1 MLPANPAQAYGYL
14 KAPAPSKLYGQ
25 AAIMHSSDNCGG
37 FPCHRGQDGGR
48 AYGHDR
54 NTLWLHPGPKP
65 ASCATA
71 RRHRSPVARSGM
83 ARRIT
88 VVRGCPPLTSGLGC
102 ALSSEDARS
111 WPTTWI

>member
-37 FPCHRGQDGGR
+37 FPCHQGQDGGR

-54 NTLWLHPGPKP
+54 NTLWAAPWSEASVLRNGKP
-65 ASCATA
+65 P
-71 RRHRSPVARSGM
+71 PVAGRPVRHGKEDYSRPRLSTTDIWAWLRSF
-83 ARRIT
+83 
-88 VVRGCPPLTSGLGC
+88 
-102 ALSSEDARS
+102 
-111 WPTTWI
+111 